1 MSDPFSVGLD
11 EDPAAD
17 FLARE
22 QQELAGLEDD
32 GFGGLASDSPAA
44 GEANQENPAVSGDG
58 LDLFGVGDVAVV
70 ATSDSVP
77 VQDFFGG
84 DTDFGGSG
92 SSSLS
97 TPPLLPLP

>member
-32 GFGGLASDSPAA
+32 GFGGLASGKKPRTC
-44 GEANQENPAVSGDG
+44 NC
-58 LDLFGVGDVAVV
+58 FF
-70 ATSDSVP
+70 
-77 VQDFFGG
+77 FFG
-84 DTDFGGSG
+84 
-92 SSSLS
+92 SLVQKGV
-97 TPPLLPLP
+97 